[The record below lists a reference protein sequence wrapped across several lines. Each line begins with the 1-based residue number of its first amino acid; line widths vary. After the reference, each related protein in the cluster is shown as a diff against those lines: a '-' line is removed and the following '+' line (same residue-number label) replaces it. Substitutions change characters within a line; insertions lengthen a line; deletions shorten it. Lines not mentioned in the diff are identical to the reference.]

1 MAANSQF
8 SIAVHVLAML
18 AKSDCERVKSDRLA
32 QSVNTNPVVI
42 RRLLCSL
49 HEANLVVSQTG
60 ACGGTCLTRDP
71 EDISLLEV
79 FRAVSRLEVFSLH
92 PNTPNQGCYVGRNI
106 QRVLGGL
113 HDEIDR
119 AVEESLARYTLNDVL
134 ASVDDKAAG
143 SPG

>member
-18 AKSDCERVKSDRLA
+18 AKSCDERIKSDYLA
-32 QSVNTNPVVI
+32 KSVNTNPVVI

-60 ACGGTCLTRDP
+60 ACGGTCLSKKA

-79 FRAVSRLEVFSLH
+79 FNAVAKSEVFSLH
-92 PNTPNQGCYVGRNI
+92 PNTPNQDCFVGRNI

-113 HDEIDR
+113 QTEIDR
-119 AVEESLARYTLNDVL
+119 AIEEKLALYTLRDVIE
-134 ASVDDKAAG
+134 SVEDQTAAV
-143 SPG
+143 